1 MLSFWDRSSL
11 LKQGRERATGEK
23 LKRLKIV
30 ANEVLATAIEL
41 FRSERRG
48 GGWGLYIQSKNE
60 IFFVPI
66 KNPKIVLIQKYGCVS
81 TSVRNNQI

>member
-48 GGWGLYIQSKNE
+48 GGVGALNSK
-60 IFFVPI
+60 
-66 KNPKIVLIQKYGCVS
+66 
-81 TSVRNNQI
+81 

>member
-48 GGWGLYIQSKNE
+48 GGDGGFTFKVKTK
-60 IFFVPI
+60 FF
-66 KNPKIVLIQKYGCVS
+66 LFQ
-81 TSVRNNQI
+81 

>member
-1 MLSFWDRSSL
+1 MRKKDLVLSFWDRSSL

-48 GGWGLYIQSKNE
+48 GGGGGFKFKVKTK
-60 IFFVPI
+60 FF
-66 KNPKIVLIQKYGCVS
+66 LSQ
-81 TSVRNNQI
+81 

>member
-30 ANEVLATAIEL
+30 ANEVLATAIVL

-48 GGWGLYIQSKNE
+48 WGVGALNSK
-60 IFFVPI
+60 
-66 KNPKIVLIQKYGCVS
+66 
-81 TSVRNNQI
+81 

>member
-23 LKRLKIV
+23 LKRLKIA
-30 ANEVLATAIEL
+30 ANEVLATAIVL

-48 GGWGLYIQSKNE
+48 GGGGFKFKVKTK
-60 IFFVPI
+60 FF
-66 KNPKIVLIQKYGCVS
+66 LSQ
-81 TSVRNNQI
+81 

>member
-1 MLSFWDRSSL
+1 MLSIWDRSSL

-48 GGWGLYIQSKNE
+48 GVGALHSK
-60 IFFVPI
+60 
-66 KNPKIVLIQKYGCVS
+66 
-81 TSVRNNQI
+81 

>member
-30 ANEVLATAIEL
+30 ANEVLATAIVL

-48 GGWGLYIQSKNE
+48 GGAGFKFKVKTK
-60 IFFVPI
+60 FF
-66 KNPKIVLIQKYGCVS
+66 LSQ
-81 TSVRNNQI
+81 

>member
-1 MLSFWDRSSL
+1 MLSIWDRSSL

-48 GGWGLYIQSKNE
+48 GWGLYIQSKNE